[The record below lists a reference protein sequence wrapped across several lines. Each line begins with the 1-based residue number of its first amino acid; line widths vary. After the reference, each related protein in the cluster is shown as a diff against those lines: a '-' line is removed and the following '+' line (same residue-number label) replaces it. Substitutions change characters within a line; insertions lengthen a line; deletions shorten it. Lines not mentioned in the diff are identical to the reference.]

1 LEVETMKTGSEL
13 KALSFTLAATAITL
27 WTLSGATRRAGI
39 IITSVALAIY
49 AIGLAIEGKQK

>member
-1 LEVETMKTGSEL
+1 MKTGSEL